1 MSSVINSILLM
12 PFDMQIRFSAAQ
24 SVELTVPEQPIPIQH
39 YLRQPHRLVT
49 ALVDP
54 SRVEALG
61 GDRFR
66 LKMRPITF
74 FTLSLQPT
82 VDIDIW
88 SDAEGGIT
96 LQSAGSE
103 ILGVDYINE
112 RFHLELVGQLMP
124 VQTRYGTRLLG
135 QANLQ
140 VEVGL
145 PPALWVT
152 PRPLLEAT
160 GNGLLRSVLGT
171 IKHRLM
177 HQLLVDYENWVR
189 AQLAEPARAATRSF
203 VPDLAAD

>member
-1 MSSVINSILLM
+1 
-12 PFDMQIRFSAAQ
+12 MQTRFFASQ
-24 SVELTVPEQPIPIQH
+24 SVELNVPEQPIPIHH
-39 YLRQPHRLVT
+39 YLRQPHRLIT

-54 SRVEALG
+54 SRVETLG

-66 LKMRPITF
+66 LKMRPLTF

-88 SDAEGGIT
+88 ADAEGGIT
-96 LQSAGSE
+96 LRSVGSE
-103 ILGVDYINE
+103 ILGVEYINE
-112 RFHLELVGQLMP
+112 RFHLDLTGQLMP
-124 VQTRYGTRLLG
+124 VQTRQGTRLLG

-145 PPALWVT
+145 PPAFWVT

-171 IKHRLM
+171 VKQRLM
-177 HQLLVDYENWVR
+177 HQLLVDYGSWVQ
-189 AQLAEPARAATRSF
+189 AQLAQPACASLAF
-203 VPDLAAD
+203 APDLATD